1 MISFI
6 YGTVV
11 DSTET
16 SVIVEAGGIGYE
28 IL

>member
-16 SVIVEAGGIGYE
+16 SVIVEAGGSAMRF
-28 IL
+28 L